1 MNIVLFS
8 ENDGC
13 FFPAGDPRARHIRTV
28 LKKKEGDTFE
38 AGIENGKAGTARI
51 IRSDETGVR
60 FEFTPLSDGKKPYP
74 LDLIVGFPRPIQL
87 KRLFRDAAGL
97 GVSRILLCGTET
109 GEKSYM
115 ESKIVERG
123 AAYEAL
129 KEGSM
134 QAKSTHIPKLELF
147 PSVKSCLD
155 ALHGEERNA
164 AKAVPNRPPHG
175 AAHRAYG
182 YINAALDNVT
192 PDEPL
197 SSYIRREL
205 AAAAA
210 KGLFE
215 EYPFR
220 IRAAIGSERGWTDN
234 ERSLFKQ
241 AGFTLCGMGERV
253 LRTETAATT
262 AAAIILNA
270 LGVL

>member
-13 FFPAGDPRARHIRTV
+13 FFPADDIRARHIRTV

-38 AGIENGKAGTARI
+38 AGIENGKAGTALI
-51 IRSDETGVR
+51 TRSDDKGLY

-74 LDLIVGFPRPIQL
+74 LDLIVGFVRPVQL

-123 AAYEAL
+123 AAHEAL

-134 QAKSTHIPKLELF
+134 QAKSTHIPALELF
-147 PSVKSCLD
+147 PSVKSCLT
-155 ALHGEERNA
+155 ALYAGEPNLPPA
-164 AKAVPNRPPHG
+164 APHW
-175 AAHRAYG
+175 AYR
-182 YINAALDNVT
+182 YINAALDNVKA
-192 PDEPL
+192 EESL
-197 SSYIRREL
+197 SSYIRRKL
-205 AAAAA
+205 DAVPD
-210 KGLFE
+210 KGLSAE
-215 EYPFR
+215 CPLR

-234 ERSLFKQ
+234 ERALFKQ
-241 AGFTLCGMGERV
+241 AGFTLCLMGERV
-253 LRTETAATT
+253 LRTETAATA

>member
-8 ENDGC
+8 ESDGC
-13 FFPAGDPRARHIRTV
+13 FFPAGDIRARHIRTV

-74 LDLIVGFPRPIQL
+74 LDLIVGFVRPVQL

-147 PSVKSCLD
+147 PSVKSCLS
-155 ALHGEERNA
+155 ALYGEERNA
-164 AKAVPNRPPHG
+164 AKAARHC
-175 AAHRAYG
+175 AYG

-192 PDEPL
+192 PDESL

-205 AAAAA
+205 DAAAD

-215 EYPFR
+215 ECPFR

-253 LRTETAATT
+253 LRTETAATA